1 MSSGLF
7 YWNELVETRKKVIK
21 PRKSRPQPR
30 KSLKK
35 ARKYYVNL
43 SRSTTFN

>member
-7 YWNELVETRKKVIK
+7 YWNKLGETRKKVLK
-21 PRKSRPQPR
+21 ARKSRPQPR

-35 ARKYYVNL
+35 TRKYYVNL
-43 SRSTTFN
+43 SRSITFN